1 MHWVVF
7 WVLHVSNIR
16 YSKVLSVLKTIY
28 CWISS
33 PPIFFK
39 CYKTIH
45 TFYIPEKM
53 HVQSK
58 VTRFMSDYDFSVVG
72 VPSAELTRLRI
83 EGLNHEDNV
92 AGCCCCQP
100 VLSLYH
106 RLPLGSCFYCWYRS
120 IILQRRFPV
129 RLLGVSEFSSHV
141 DGKGWLVGIQG
152 WDWCDVVMIWLGCL
166 EILWSEKAS
175 FFLKNSCDRYGLFFL
190 LCLIFSSILTL
201 TSTV

>member
-1 MHWVVF
+1 MNINIRVQVTTRYIVSFQLKKKHVGFMHWVVF

-16 YSKVLSVLKTIY
+16 YSKVLSVL
-28 CWISS
+28 
-33 PPIFFK
+33 
-39 CYKTIH
+39 KTIH

-141 DGKGWLVGIQG
+141 DGK
-152 WDWCDVVMIWLGCL
+152 
-166 EILWSEKAS
+166 
-175 FFLKNSCDRYGLFFL
+175 R
-190 LCLIFSSILTL
+190 L
-201 TSTV
+201 TSRHTRLGLMWCCDDMAWMLRNPLIGEGFVLP

>member
-16 YSKVLSVLKTIY
+16 YSKVLSVLKTI
-28 CWISS
+28 
-33 PPIFFK
+33 
-39 CYKTIH
+39 H

-58 VTRFMSDYDFSVVG
+58 VTRFLCPTMISPWLVAVCRTDQVTNRRSKPWRQCCWLLLLSTSLKS
-72 VPSAELTRLRI
+72 VPSSAIRKLVFIVGTGPLSFKDDFLWGFWEFRNFLPTLT
-83 EGLNHEDNV
+83 V
-92 AGCCCCQP
+92 
-100 VLSLYH
+100 
-106 RLPLGSCFYCWYRS
+106 
-120 IILQRRFPV
+120 
-129 RLLGVSEFSSHV
+129 
-141 DGKGWLVGIQG
+141 KGWLVGIQG

-166 EILWSEKAS
+166 EILWSEKAL

>member
-1 MHWVVF
+1 
-7 WVLHVSNIR
+7 
-16 YSKVLSVLKTIY
+16 
-28 CWISS
+28 
-33 PPIFFK
+33 
-39 CYKTIH
+39 
-45 TFYIPEKM
+45 M

-58 VTRFMSDYDFSVVG
+58 VTRFMSGFLRG
-72 VPSAELTRLRI
+72 WSAVCRTDQVTKRRSKPWRQ
-83 EGLNHEDNV
+83 
-92 AGCCCCQP
+92 CCWLLL
-100 VLSLYH
+100 LSHRLYH

-120 IILQRRFPV
+120 IILQRRFHL

-190 LCLIFSSILTL
+190 LCLIFHQHFHFDVHCLSYL
-201 TSTV
+201 

>member
-58 VTRFMSDYDFSVVG
+58 VTRFMSAYDFSVVG

-141 DGKGWLVGIQG
+141 DGK
-152 WDWCDVVMIWLGCL
+152 
-166 EILWSEKAS
+166 
-175 FFLKNSCDRYGLFFL
+175 R
-190 LCLIFSSILTL
+190 L
-201 TSTV
+201 TSRHTRLGLMWCCDDMAWMLSNPLIGEGFVLP

>member
-28 CWISS
+28 CWISL
-33 PPIFFK
+33 PTNFFK

-45 TFYIPEKM
+45 TFYFPEKM

-58 VTRFMSDYDFSVVG
+58 VTRFMSDYDLSVVG

-141 DGKGWLVGIQG
+141 YGK
-152 WDWCDVVMIWLGCL
+152 
-166 EILWSEKAS
+166 
-175 FFLKNSCDRYGLFFL
+175 R
-190 LCLIFSSILTL
+190 L
-201 TSTV
+201 TSRHTRLGLMWCCDDMAWMLRNPLIGEGFVLP